1 MTKSDGQKRKCFA
14 YVAAFVVFQTIIIV
28 VFALTV
34 MRIKS
39 PKLRFGTVEVENF
52 STANANSV
60 SMRLNAQ
67 VTVKNTN
74 FGHFKYP
81 NSTATILYG
90 GVAVGE
96 AFIPS
101 GRAKARQTKR
111 FNITV
116 DITSSQI
123 SSNDVNSGVLTLTS
137 EAKLN
142 GKVHLMKVIKK
153 KKSAEMSCNMAVN
166 LATRAVQNLTCK

>member
-1 MTKSDGQKRKCFA
+1 MAKEDSKRNTKCLA

-39 PKLRFGTVEVENF
+39 PKLRFGDVAVENF
-52 STANANSV
+52 STANTNSV
-60 SMRLNAQ
+60 SMTLNAQ
-67 VTVKNTN
+67 VTAW
-74 FGHFKYP
+74 H
-81 NSTATILYG
+81 
-90 GVAVGE
+90 VGE

-101 GRAKARQTKR
+101 GRAKARQTKK
-111 FNITV
+111 FNVTV
-116 DITSSQI
+116 DITSAQI
-123 SSNDVNSGVLTLTS
+123 SSNDINSGVLTLTS

-153 KKSAEMSCNMAVN
+153 KKSAAMSCTMAVN
-166 LATRAVQNLTCK
+166 LATRAVQNLKCK